1 MVRLGCWNIYIA
13 QMQLP
18 LPLSQGASLM
28 RNLGKEE
35 SEACS
40 SATVRATNDVI
51 KLHKTW
57 WKIVSLVFHVI
68 EWRLRLFPRRYA
80 FSFFLNEAYQRVWQS
95 SLECKLHFVG
105 RLVGVCRSCCDSV
118 QFEMQFSVELVDFFF
133 FKHFLFRDY
142 MSEWV
147 CERLACFRNGMVV
160 WRWLFLFLCQL
171 LHNT

>member
-18 LPLSQGASLM
+18 LPLSQGASFM
-28 RNLGKEE
+28 RSKGKGRE

-51 KLHKTW
+51 TLHKTW

-105 RLVGVCRSCCDSV
+105 RSLGWFVVGVCRSCCDSV
-118 QFEMQFSVELVDFFF
+118 QFEMQFSVELVGFFSSSI
-133 FKHFLFRDY
+133 FLFRDY

-147 CERLACFRNGMVV
+147 CERLACFPNGMVV
-160 WRWLFLFLCQL
+160 WR
-171 LHNT
+171 